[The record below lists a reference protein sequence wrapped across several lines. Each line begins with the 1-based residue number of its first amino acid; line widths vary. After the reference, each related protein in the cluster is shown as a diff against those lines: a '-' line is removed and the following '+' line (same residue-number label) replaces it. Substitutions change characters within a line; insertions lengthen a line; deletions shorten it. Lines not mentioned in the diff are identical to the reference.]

1 MPITLRPFLYQ
12 VYFVAMLKKLSKF
25 LFKLFLLSI
34 FLLGIFFALV
44 YYDVFGHLYS
54 EEELKEFKNETA
66 SLVLSD
72 NKIIIGKF
80 FDENRTNIE
89 YNDLPTHLVNALVAT
104 EDARYFEHQGVDSRS
119 LIRVAIKTILLN
131 NKSSGG
137 GSTITQQLA
146 KNMYGRKHYGPLS
159 MPVNKTKEIILA
171 YRLEAIYGKEDI
183 ITLYLNT
190 IPFGENVMGIESASR
205 RFFNKSATK
214 LKVEEAAILVGMLKA
229 NTYYNPRLYPDH
241 AILRRNVVLEQMKK
255 YNYLST
261 VETDSIQE
269 LPLKLDYANFESE
282 GVANYFLVQ
291 VKQEAQDILK
301 LVNERLDTIYDIDKS
316 GLIIETTL
324 NLNLQNY
331 ALSAF
336 KSHLSIMQ
344 KRLRNQYKKSS
355 YNSSLNKLA
364 NSELKRLKLMG
375 SANVKKQREMFSWDG
390 FYTDSVSLKDSI
402 KHSLTL
408 LHAGLI
414 AMDPKTGAIKSWVG
428 GIDHRTQPYDQIYAQ
443 RQTASAFKPILYA
456 TALQMG
462 AWPCQYLDNERLII
476 EDFDSW
482 QPENYNHTIGGKYSI
497 AASLAKS
504 MNIPTV
510 NLFMKIPFSNLEN
523 IWKNLGFSQDLVRK
537 PSTALGTSTA
547 SLYEMAIAY
556 AAFANGGYVVKPQM
570 ITTIK
575 TSSGKVLYR
584 NKFLKPEN
592 KVLEGMT
599 PPFLNAMLQ
608 KAILEGT
615 GKSMKNVYG
624 VHLPLAGKTGT
635 SQDYADAW
643 FIGYNPNLV
652 LAARV
657 GASFPSIHFN
667 NGKNGSGSTLALP
680 LVAKTLQ
687 RVQRTKNFKKR
698 YFTTFDSL
706 PVEYEDALACQD
718 FIDDSDFEKF
728 WDGIFKEKNANF
740 EKTARKTERRARK
753 KEKKS
758 FFKRIFG
765 KKD

>member
-1 MPITLRPFLYQ
+1 
-12 VYFVAMLKKLSKF
+12 MLKKSSKF
-25 LFKLFLLSI
+25 LFKVFLLFI
-34 FLLGIFFALV
+34 LLLGIFFTTV

-72 NKIIIGKF
+72 NKTIIGKYF
-80 FDENRTNIE
+80 AENRTNIE
-89 YNDLPTHLVNALVAT
+89 FHELPTHLVNALVAT

-119 LIRVAIKTILLN
+119 LLRVIFKTILLN
-131 NKSSGG
+131 NKNSGG

-159 MPVNKTKEIILA
+159 MPINKTKEIILA
-171 YRLEAIYGKEDI
+171 YRLENIYSKEDI
-183 ITLYLNT
+183 LTLYLNT

-205 RFFNKSATK
+205 RFFNKSATQ
-214 LKVEEAAILVGMLKA
+214 LKVEEAAVLIGMLKA
-229 NTYYNPRLYPDH
+229 NTYYNPRLYPEN
-241 AILRRNVVLEQMKK
+241 AMMRRNVVLTQMNK
-255 YNYLST
+255 YNYLSKT
-261 VETDSIQE
+261 ETDSIQA
-269 LPLKLDYANFESE
+269 LNLNLDYANLESE
-282 GVANYFLVQ
+282 GIANYFLVQ
-291 VKQEAQDILK
+291 VKQEAQDILES
-301 LVNERLDTIYDIDKS
+301 VNRKLDTVYDIHKG

-324 NLNLQNY
+324 NINLQNY

-336 KSHLSIMQ
+336 ESHLSIMQ
-344 KRLRNQYKKSS
+344 KRLRNQYRKSR
-355 YNSSLNKLA
+355 YNSSLNMLA
-364 NSELKRLKLMG
+364 DKELKRLKLTG
-375 SANVKKQREMFSWDG
+375 GANAKKQRELFSWDG
-390 FYTDSVSLKDSI
+390 FYTDSISLRDSI

-414 AMDPKTGAIKSWVG
+414 ALDPNTGAIKTWVG
-428 GIDHRTQPYDQIYAQ
+428 GIDYRTQPYDQIYAQ

-462 AWPCQYLDNERLII
+462 AWPCQYLNNEKLII
-476 EDFDSW
+476 EDFENW
-482 QPENYNHTIGGKYSI
+482 QPQNYNHTVGGKYSI
-497 AASLAKS
+497 AASLSKS

-510 NLFMKIPFSNLEN
+510 NLFMNVPFSKLEN
-523 IWKNLGFSQDLVRK
+523 TWRILGFSQDLIRK

-556 AAFANGGYVVKPQM
+556 ASFANGGFMIKPQM

-575 TSSGKVLYR
+575 TSNGKVLYR
-584 NKFLKPEN
+584 NRFLKSDN

-615 GKSMKNVYG
+615 GSSMNSVYG
-624 VHLPLAGKTGT
+624 VRLPLAGKTGT

-652 LAARV
+652 IATRV
-657 GASFPSIHFN
+657 GASLPSIHFN
-667 NGKNGSGSTLALP
+667 NGKNGSGSKLALP

-687 RVQRTKNFKKR
+687 KVQRTKNIKKR
-698 YFTTFDSL
+698 YFKAFDPL

-740 EKTARKTERRARK
+740 EKTSRRAERKVKK
-753 KEKKS
+753 KEKKP